1 MKRLFKRFILTA
13 AIVTVAFTAI
23 IFFYSNELYSLRVN
37 TKKYSEINEPKNTGA
52 KRLLLSIASY
62 SANLIP
68 APDFVQIVRENE
80 EVGYG
85 GYKPQVEGFFYNT
98 IFISS
103 VDELLSALAKAKPGD
118 DLIMKPGI
126 YRLNQKKIS
135 LGSSG
140 STTSPIRL
148 RALHKGSVTL
158 KLISIEGFYV
168 DKANWILEN
177 LIITGDCDLDDKC
190 QHAIHIVGDA
200 DNLIIQNNH
209 FKNFNAHIKSN
220 GFIEKKGV
228 GREFP
233 DNVRIRHNSFT
244 NEWQRLTAS
253 PVTPI
258 DVVGGNYWEVSNNF
272 IADFSKLRGNKTAYG
287 AFLKGGGTE
296 GVFENNLVACE
307 WKVPHISA
315 IDIRIGL
322 SFGGGG
328 TAAALCQNE
337 NCRAEHSN
345 GKLRSNTIVNCKND
359 VGIYLNKAENTKVVN
374 NLLFNTLG
382 VDVRFSATSA
392 TLQQNIIQ
400 GRVRARDGALLE
412 QRQTRNLT
420 VFDTPIEYF
429 YD

>member
-1 MKRLFKRFILTA
+1 MKGIFKSSIFLVAILAVFLTA
-13 AIVTVAFTAI
+13 IAFT
-23 IFFYSNELYSLRVN
+23 FSNELYSLKVN
-37 TKKYSEINEPKNTGA
+37 IKKYSEINEPKNTGA
-52 KRLLLSIASY
+52 KRLLLSVANY

-68 APDFVQIVRENE
+68 SPRFVEIMRESE
-80 EVGYG
+80 DVGYG
-85 GYKPQVEGFFYNT
+85 SYISQVEGFFNNT
-98 IFISS
+98 VFISS

-126 YRLNQKKIS
+126 YRLNQKKVP

-140 STTSPIRL
+140 NATSPIRL
-148 RALHKGSVTL
+148 RALQRGTVTI
-158 KLISIEGFYV
+158 KLVSLEGIYV
-168 DKANWILEN
+168 NKANWIFEN
-177 LIITGDCDLDDKC
+177 LIITGECDLDDKC

-220 GFIEKKGV
+220 GLVGKKGV
-228 GREFP
+228 KREFP

-272 IADFSKLRGNKTAYG
+272 IADFSKLRGNRTAYG
-287 AFLKGGGTE
+287 AFLKGGGRE
-296 GVFENNLVACE
+296 GVFEKNLVACE
-307 WKVPHISA
+307 WKVPHTSA

-328 TAAALCQNE
+328 TAVSLCQND

-345 GKLRSNTIVNCKND
+345 GKLRSNTIVNCTND
-359 VGIYLNKAENTKVVN
+359 VGIYLNKAENTKVVD

-382 VDVRFSATSA
+382 IDVRFPATSA
-392 TLQQNIIQ
+392 ILQKNIIQ
-400 GRVRARDGALLE
+400 GRVRARDGGLFE

-420 VFDTPIEYF
+420 VFDTPIE
-429 YD
+429 